1 MFFKRIFYFWSLI
14 CVFVLLLCCVFI
26 LFNAFWYFLV
36 LLVLLALFVLLK
48 SYREKKFKTDLITS
62 FILLRPYFI
71 YNVKKRISMSTSLQV
86 LSWPNFFIKPVSSVR
101 WYISFLHFKA
111 FKVRFHLVPL
121 VHYVLVPKIQICMP
135 NMTLGSMLTLRYP
148 FYYC

>member
-36 LLVLLALFVLLK
+36 LLVLLVLFVLLK

-71 YNVKKRISMSTSLQV
+71 YNVKKEYQCQQACRYYLDPIFSSNLWA
-86 LSWPNFFIKPVSSVR
+86 LSVR
-101 WYISFLHFKA
+101 IFHFCISRPSKFGSIWSPLCIMFLSLKCKFICHIW
-111 FKVRFHLVPL
+111 HLEA
-121 VHYVLVPKIQICMP
+121 C
-135 NMTLGSMLTLRYP
+135 
-148 FYYC
+148 